1 MAGES
6 HITTNHDEIRRWMES
21 RGGRPASVKGT
32 GGKDDPGILRVNFP
46 GYGAEASLE
55 DIDWDEFFQKFEDNQ
70 LAFLYQDKTKSG
82 GTSRFFKFVKRGRT
96 H

>member
-6 HITTNHDEIRRWMES
+6 HVTTNHAEIRRWMES
-21 RGGRPASVKGT
+21 RGGRPAAVKAT
-32 GGKDDPGILRVNFP
+32 AGKDDPGILRVNFP

-55 DIDWDEFFQKFEDNQ
+55 EIDWEEFFHKFEESQ
-70 LAFLYQDKTKSG
+70 LAFLYQEQTKSG
-82 GTSRFFKFVKRGRT
+82 DTSRFFKFVKREGM